1 MHEGYAP
8 VAPRSSQNIRNPLFG
23 VYCLLVA
30 QGLTFLGFCTVFLF
44 FLLTGRGWHPGG
56 RPPIDIVAPTINM
69 IVLLVSS
76 VTMRWAGLSLRHNK
90 LGRTKLALLLT
101 LILGGI
107 FLADQIYS
115 FFRIGLA
122 SGSSIFIAV
131 FYILIIF
138 HAVHTVAGLI
148 FLGITLNRTQA
159 GDFSPV
165 RHVGFDACEL
175 FWHFVAWIWAVLYVL
190 LFVF

>member
-1 MHEGYAP
+1 
-8 VAPRSSQNIRNPLFG
+8 
-23 VYCLLVA
+23 
-30 QGLTFLGFCTVFLF
+30 
-44 FLLTGRGWHPGG
+44 
-56 RPPIDIVAPTINM
+56 
-69 IVLLVSS
+69 
-76 VTMRWAGLSLRHNK
+76 
-90 LGRTKLALLLT
+90 LT

>member
-8 VAPRSSQNIRNPLFG
+8 VAPRSSQHIRNPLFG
-23 VYCLLVA
+23 VYCLLVT
-30 QGLTFLGFCTVFLF
+30 QGLMFLGFCTAFVF
-44 FLLTGRGWHPGG
+44 FLLNGRGWYPGG
-56 RPPIDIVAPTINM
+56 RPPLDMLILSINLG
-69 IVLLVSS
+69 VLLISS
-76 VTMRWAGLSLRHNK
+76 GTMRWAGISLRRNK
-90 LGRTKLALLLT
+90 LKHTKIALFST

-122 SGSSIFIAV
+122 SGSSVFIAV
-131 FYILIIF
+131 LYILIIF
-138 HAVHTVAGLI
+138 HAVHTLAGLI

-165 RHVGFDACEL
+165 RHVSFDACEL
-175 FWHFVAWIWAVLYVL
+175 FWHFVVWIWAVLFIV